1 MGTALWIVQGLLA
14 VAFIGA
20 GSMKLLKSH
29 DVLKADPKM
38 GWANDFSSGLGSHSG
53 MGEPPRL

>member
-1 MGTALWIVQGLLA
+1 MRTALWIVQGFLA

-20 GSMKLLKSH
+20 GAMKLLKSH

-38 GWANDFSSGLGSHSG
+38 GWSKLYGFLRTGDTSLTRKGG
-53 MGEPPRL
+53 